1 MKLSAINL
9 STSSDNG
16 DIAGVAQAIAAGADK
31 IIDKSDFPYDTAELH
46 RSLWTGS
53 PLSPSQGL
61 ETDCHELWAGAIA
74 ESAVDY
80 VRSKRTKANFFS
92 ASSRHDSESLLTI
105 AVLITF
111 WDDLIDNGQH
121 LNGEHR
127 ATLLGLKTALGQQAD
142 FILDAAGHGTGLV
155 RLVYETDALAGRH
168 RGGDTAYDLVS
179 EAIHTR
185 LGQRLF
191 DEANEPR
198 DEANAAAGADD
209 TDDTD
214 PGQ

>member
-46 RSLWTGS
+46 RSLWTA
-53 PLSPSQGL
+53 PPRGL
-61 ETDCHELWAGAIA
+61 ETDCHRLWSGAIA
-74 ESAVDY
+74 EAAVDY
-80 VRSKRTKANFFS
+80 VRSKHTKANFFS

-111 WDDLIDNGQH
+111 WDDLIGNSRH

-127 ATLLGLKTALGQQAD
+127 ATLDGLRIALDQQTD
-142 FILDAAGHGTGLV
+142 FILDAAGQGTGLV
-155 RLVYETDALAGRH
+155 RLVYEIDALAGRY

-185 LGQRLF
+185 LGLRLAKQDATEDLADAIIEEI
-191 DEANEPR
+191 DEEILDAV
-198 DEANAAAGADD
+198 D
-209 TDDTD
+209 
-214 PGQ
+214 